1 MLCRDKFLHKDEYMI
16 KGKGKKFSFKKSLE
30 DAHARDLHQLEE
42 DLKAKAASLAAKS
55 KLTVDK
61 HENDNTQNVFDEGM
75 EKDGWEVVPSLAQP
89 QTRVIEDVYP
99 SSIHMDTNGSTS
111 ISLGTTFEGFEL
123 VEVTFEVNNHNEGC
137 A

>member
-1 MLCRDKFLHKDEYMI
+1 
-16 KGKGKKFSFKKSLE
+16 
-30 DAHARDLHQLEE
+30 
-42 DLKAKAASLAAKS
+42 
-55 KLTVDK
+55 LTIDK
-61 HENDNTQNVFDEGM
+61 HENDNTQNVFDEEM

-89 QTRVIEDVYP
+89 RAIEDVYP
-99 SSIHMDTNGSTS
+99 SSIHMGTNGSTS